1 MRVHTTV
8 IAGHQLWRLWV
19 SVHTIHTAD
28 QGMRAH
34 ITLTA
39 DQDILEDL
47 SEGSHY
53 RYSMSST
60 LGSSMKQATA
70 D

>member
-1 MRVHTTV
+1 MFTLPLQQV
-8 IAGHQLWRLWV
+8 INPGDCV
-19 SVHTIHTAD
+19 SVHIIVTAD

-39 DQDILEDL
+39 NQDIPVDL

-60 LGSSMKQATA
+60 LASSIGQATA